1 MRLALKI
8 AFALAALTCTAQGEP
23 VLQTFVVWA
32 ANQTYQEKASLYHGW
47 TNGFLSAA
55 KNYANQKQQ
64 KHIVEFAGCLETM
77 EYPQAVAVIDKYY
90 KDHPELW
97 QQPLAEM
104 LTKALTAPG
113 TACEGKSPN

>member
-1 MRLALKI
+1 MSLKIGVTLFAITYLAL
-8 AFALAALTCTAQGEP
+8 GDP
-23 VLQTFVVWA
+23 VIQSFGAWA

-55 KNYANQKQQ
+55 KSYASQKQQ
-64 KHIVEFAGCLETM
+64 KRIVEFAGCLESM
-77 EYPQAVAVIDKYY
+77 EYAQAVAVIDRYY

-113 TACEGKSPN
+113 TTCEGKGPN

>member
-1 MRLALKI
+1 MRIALKI
-8 AFALAALTCTAQGEP
+8 AFALAAVTGIALGDP
-23 VLQTFVVWA
+23 VLQTFGVWA

-55 KNYANQKQQ
+55 KSYANQKQQ
-64 KHIVEFAGCLETM
+64 ERIIEFAGCLEGM
-77 EYPQAVAVIDKYY
+77 EYAQAVAVIDKYY

-97 QQPLAEM
+97 QRPLAEM

-113 TACEGKSPN
+113 TACEGKGPN